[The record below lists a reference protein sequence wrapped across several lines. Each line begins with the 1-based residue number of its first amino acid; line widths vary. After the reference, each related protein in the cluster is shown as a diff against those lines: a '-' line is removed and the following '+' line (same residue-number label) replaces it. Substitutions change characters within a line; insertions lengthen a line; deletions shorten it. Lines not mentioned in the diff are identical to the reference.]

1 MLVKDAKTFGNIS
14 NGNTKMPSTSFAID
28 AFSCI
33 TGSKLAKIKGTPC
46 NVCYARRLQK
56 IRPSVDKGYKSN
68 LEKFNSSNTN
78 DWISAMVFQITRQTE
93 KIGIYKHRWFDSGDL
108 QSIEMLQAI
117 IDVCLLTPHIKHWL
131 PTQERDIIKQI
142 ETIPDNLVIRLS
154 GSKINGKPPSYGNTS
169 TVFNK
174 DGQSFDNECP
184 AYRTDKNS
192 TVWDKL
198 KFKALSRAD
207 KKQLD
212 FGHCGDCSNCW
223 NKNVKN
229 VSYPA
234 H

>member
-1 MLVKDAKTFGNIS
+1 
-14 NGNTKMPSTSFAID
+14 
-28 AFSCI
+28 
-33 TGSKLAKIKGTPC
+33 
-46 NVCYARRLQK
+46 
-56 IRPSVDKGYKSN
+56 
-68 LEKFNSSNTN
+68 
-78 DWISAMVFQITRQTE
+78 
-93 KIGIYKHRWFDSGDL
+93 
-108 QSIEMLQAI
+108 MLQAI

-154 GSKINGKPPSYGNTS
+154 GSKINGKPPSYLNTS

-174 DGQSFDNECP
+174 DGQAFDNECP
-184 AYRTDKNS
+184 AYRTDKS
-192 TVWDKL
+192 FTVQNKL

-207 KKQLD
+207 KKELD

-223 NKNVKN
+223 NKNIKN